1 MLEKCGSYLH
11 YVKQIEISASS
22 VLFDS
27 LLEFIQYQNS
37 RSHVSYHFSTDLFD
51 RAPFLMDT
59 QLGTLQRLMILKQS
73 QMPEKKLEIFNQIK
87 DTIDPANFP
96 RLFLDKIT
104 ALDAKFLNLVQTRVQ
119 ADRANIEKMV
129 NSLIDCSDPLLLDAI
144 QEMELLMKSLKLSL
158 SLALHIKEY

>member
-1 MLEKCGSYLH
+1 
-11 YVKQIEISASS
+11 
-22 VLFDS
+22 
-27 LLEFIQYQNS
+27 
-37 RSHVSYHFSTDLFD
+37 
-51 RAPFLMDT
+51 
-59 QLGTLQRLMILKQS
+59 
-73 QMPEKKLEIFNQIK
+73 MPEKKLEIFNQIK

-129 NSLIDCSDPLLLDAI
+129 NSLIDCS

>member
-1 MLEKCGSYLH
+1 
-11 YVKQIEISASS
+11 
-22 VLFDS
+22 
-27 LLEFIQYQNS
+27 
-37 RSHVSYHFSTDLFD
+37 
-51 RAPFLMDT
+51 
-59 QLGTLQRLMILKQS
+59 
-73 QMPEKKLEIFNQIK
+73 MPEKKLEIFNQIK